1 MGFSLLQSLVDG
13 RQRVL
18 TVLSD
23 AGVLQKVKSLVG
35 WSAARGLSASSAL
48 DTTRV
53 RLEAVSLQRVPAASR
68 HEVYKGI
75 AKGHYV
81 FFSFLADLFL
91 SGGLS

>member
-1 MGFSLLQSLVDG
+1 M
-13 RQRVL
+13 
-18 TVLSD
+18 LSD

-81 FFSFLADLFL
+81 FFFLFSRSVALRRTVLKAFYP
-91 SGGLS
+91 GLVLPG